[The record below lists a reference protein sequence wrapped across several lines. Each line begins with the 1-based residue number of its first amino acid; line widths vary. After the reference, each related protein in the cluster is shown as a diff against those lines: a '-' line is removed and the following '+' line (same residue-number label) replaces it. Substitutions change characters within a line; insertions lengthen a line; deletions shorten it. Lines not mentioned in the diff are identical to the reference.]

1 MKRELAER
9 IVSRLHK
16 VTMEIDETIA
26 IVQKECTDEEFRE
39 YRRAA
44 GHAMGYLFTDIIRP
58 IFQEYPELMPE
69 EMRDEKPR
77 REQVKSE
84 P

>member
-9 IVSRLHK
+9 IVSMLHK

-26 IVQKECTDEEFRE
+26 IVQKECTDEEFHE

-44 GHAMGYLFTDIIRP
+44 GYAMGYLFTDIIRP

-69 EMRDEKPR
+69 EMRSGDESK
-77 REQVKSE
+77 
-84 P
+84 